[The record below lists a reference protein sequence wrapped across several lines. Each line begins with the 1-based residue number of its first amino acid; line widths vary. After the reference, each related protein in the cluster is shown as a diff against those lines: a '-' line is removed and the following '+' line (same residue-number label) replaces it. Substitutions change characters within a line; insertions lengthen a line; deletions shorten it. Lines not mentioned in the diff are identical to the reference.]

1 MNYEVLG
8 GQGLT
13 QGGLKESDSKAS
25 KNKPIYKWMHSYN
38 IFVTQNKT
46 AKCLKCCSF
55 DSEVFQLL

>member
-13 QGGLKESDSKAS
+13 QGGLKESDSMAS
-25 KNKPIYKWMHSYN
+25 KNKPIYKWMYCNN

-46 AKCLKCCSF
+46 AKCL
-55 DSEVFQLL
+55 LLI